1 MKYFLY
7 ILLTVAVFSLGFL
20 AGKGRI
26 VPVDEPEVKIDTVYR
41 VDTFKVEKPV
51 YFTKYVTRIDTVCLR
66 TVDSVFVDVPVPI
79 ETKVYEDSS
88 FRAQVTGYNATLDW
102 VEVFPKTA
110 IVTVTKTVQLQ
121 PKRFGFDV
129 TVGPAIVFNG
139 GVHAGIGATWG
150 LSYRF

>member
-1 MKYFLY
+1 ML
-7 ILLTVAVFSLGFL
+7 AVFSLGFL
-20 AGKGRI
+20 TGRGHK
-26 VPVDEPEVKIDTVYR
+26 VPVDEPVVKIDTVYR

-51 YFTKYVTRIDTVCLR
+51 YFTKYVTRTDTVCFR
-66 TVDSVFVDVPVPI
+66 TVDSVFVDVPVPM

-102 VEVFPKTA
+102 VEVFPKNT
-110 IVTVTKTVQLQ
+110 IITITETTQTP

-139 GVHAGIGATWG
+139 GLHAGIGATWG